1 MLNILEDSDFRF
13 FISPKCNRSDF
24 IRNFLESRGVSTS
37 LLKTGKKN
45 HILLHFPGK
54 SYDPTFRIK
63 TIVAHYDRVPETE
76 GANDNSYAVF
86 FLMQVA
92 VRLLSY
98 EGAHNIRIIFTDGE
112 ENSSS
117 VINQGAFE
125 LAALFK
131 QIELS
136 ETDVFVFD
144 CMGRGTVPVL
154 SETIL
159 PRSASSQFKKQY
171 ANLESKAA
179 KLLSSSTDNWLTLP
193 VSYSDNAGFL
203 AAGIPA
209 VSITMLPSKEA
220 DNYMKLLMRT
230 RAKKIEELYKTEY
243 KEDLKELFPPTW
255 FLINSHRDTLETLT
269 SESQEVFEKIF
280 NSLIGFR
287 TLS

>member
-1 MLNILEDSDFRF
+1 MLNILEDSDFRY
-13 FISPKCNRSDF
+13 FISPQCNRSDF
-24 IRNFLESRGVSTS
+24 IRTFLESRGLSTS
-37 LLKTGKKN
+37 ILKTGNKN

-76 GANDNSYAVF
+76 GANDNSFAVF
-86 FLMQVA
+86 FLMQA
-92 VRLLSY
+92 AIKLLSY

-117 VINQGAFE
+117 VVNQGAFG

-136 ETDVFVFD
+136 KTDVFVFD
-144 CMGRGTVPVL
+144 CMGRGNIPVL

-159 PRSASSQFKKQY
+159 PRSASAHFKKQY
-171 ANLESKAA
+171 ASLESKASRI
-179 KLLSSSTDNWLTLP
+179 LSASTGNWLTLP

-230 RAKKIEELYKTEY
+230 KAKKIEDLYKNEY
-243 KEDLKELFPPTW
+243 KDALKELFPPTW

-280 NSLIGFR
+280 NSLITFR